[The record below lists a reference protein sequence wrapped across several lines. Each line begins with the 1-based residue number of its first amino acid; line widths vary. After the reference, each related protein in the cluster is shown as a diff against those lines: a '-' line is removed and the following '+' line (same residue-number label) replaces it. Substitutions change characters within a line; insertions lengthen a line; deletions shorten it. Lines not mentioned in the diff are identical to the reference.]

1 MKTSIA
7 VVVFLVLASQH
18 SSMGLYIRK
27 AEEST
32 AKESAAKGS
41 LKNRNDE
48 WGLFKNTLGL
58 TKEKG
63 VCSRPVIDL
72 WNLYMYLITNRY

>member
-1 MKTSIA
+1 MTMKTSIA

-18 SSMGLYIRK
+18 NSLGFYIRNS
-27 AEEST
+27 EES
-32 AKESAAKGS
+32 AVKADGSS
-41 LKNRNDE
+41 LKSRNDE

-63 VCSRPVIDL
+63 VCP
-72 WNLYMYLITNRY
+72 YQE